1 MKKFLVVERSEDR
14 WLGVA
19 DAAVRGDLDEMMVCS
34 KLPSSTVSKQVSQVH
49 GAHLLRRTER

>member
-1 MKKFLVVERSEDR
+1 MVERSEDR